1 MFPRPEAF
9 LRSVSLGLDLGAPSR
24 FSHFRPTPK
33 SAQVIRAI
41 VEGVPS
47 HATTV
52 VAAYGSGKSLA
63 AGFACLA
70 LNGVAGSEPLIEV
83 VLSRLSEFAPELA
96 GNLRG
101 MRGLAIALEGAQGDL
116 GDALVSAASASL
128 GVEIARPGR
137 LGIAIVLDAITA
149 AAKAKGLDRVA
160 IVWDEFGRH
169 LEALASEGRAH
180 ELSQLQ
186 QAAEWAARQEAP
198 SATFTLLMHQGFFHY
213 SGGLSQAARSAW
225 RKVEGR
231 FVAVR
236 FVDDSREMH
245 RLIAS
250 VVEGTR
256 PAEPPLPAAALL
268 AAAQR
273 ALKAG
278 MFPTFAGEAG
288 KLAETLAAAWPLDPA
303 ALHVLPGLAARV
315 AQHERS
321 VFAFVGS
328 ADLSRRVT
336 LKDVY
341 DHFASAMEAD
351 VGIGGSHPP
360 WLETESALSKAEG
373 PEEALAI
380 AAAALLG
387 LGASG
392 QRLKVSQ
399 DTLLAAIEPWGDF
412 RLAAGAVDALLAR
425 NLLLH
430 RRRTDDVSVWHGT
443 DLDLRGRLEDERS
456 RLEADFNLVSFL
468 SSRRPAPSA
477 RPVRHNL
484 DRWIRRSW
492 TGVYV
497 AASDLCAAGS
507 GHPMLQAQPG
517 EDGRVLYVIAA
528 GAKDVET
535 ALKAVPAL
543 LPEDGAVVACV
554 CEEPLPLAELA
565 LEVACLARLSRDE
578 ALLGSDPLAE
588 TEIAHMADAAM
599 EALDRSLDRAV
610 TPGRGRQTWYAHGR
624 RLDVRD
630 SASLAAELS
639 TIADDRFPKTPE
651 IRNELVV
658 RRRLSRPMVNARK
671 RLLLSILERDGE
683 PHLGCDFGG
692 GTPDVAMYR
701 TVLHRTGLYRN
712 EGGGKWEWAADWQ
725 VPDLALREVWGVI
738 KEFFEAPGRKQVAGL
753 VDRLLSPPFGLRAG
767 LLPIL
772 VAAGMRAFG
781 RAVAVRRDG
790 TWVPDILASEI
801 EEMCSRPEA
810 FEVEVFDLEVGLGD
824 YLRGI
829 SEEFGSPAP
838 EEADLLRH
846 AQDALEA
853 WKAQLPQNALTS
865 RYADQTV
872 KLFTQALAYG
882 HDPVDVILRRLPKVA
897 GADGPGPETLK
908 TIRKCRKALESV
920 VEGFQAE
927 AVRAIRETLTVWK
940 ADEGDALVGAKAW
953 ASCFSGGAM
962 VRSGVDAAA
971 KAVLSRASAATD
983 GRYTEVSFA
992 RALSMLLIGLDFDRW
1007 TDRTPAEF
1015 ARRLKAAAEQVEEA
1029 ALAARVPDAS
1039 VRPVLEGRVGELLA
1053 KLVRIAGREAA
1064 EELLDRIAAEET
1076 ADGNA

>member
-1 MFPRPEAF
+1 MPSRPEVF
-9 LRSVSLGLDLGAPSR
+9 LRSVNLGLDLSAPSR

-33 SAQVIRAI
+33 SAQVIRAVI
-41 VEGVPS
+41 EGIPS
-47 HATTV
+47 PATIV

-70 LNGVAGSEPLIEV
+70 LNRDEGPGPLLAG
-83 VLSRLSEFAPELA
+83 VLSRLGEFAPELA
-96 GNLRG
+96 DGVCRT
-101 MRGLAIALEGAQGDL
+101 RGLAIALEGAQGDL
-116 GDALVSAASASL
+116 GDALISAASSSL
-128 GVEIARPGR
+128 GSGLVRPGR
-137 LGIAIVLDAITA
+137 SGIAVVLDAIAA
-149 AAKAKGLDRVA
+149 AAKAKGLDRMA

-169 LEALASEGRAH
+169 LETLASEGRSH

-186 QAAEWAARQEAP
+186 QAAEWAARQERP
-198 SATFTLLMHQGFFHY
+198 SATLTLLMHQGFFHY

-231 FVAVR
+231 FGAVR

-250 VVEGTR
+250 VVEGMRT
-256 PAEPPLPAAALL
+256 AVPPLSPEDFRMAAERVLG
-268 AAAQR
+268 
-273 ALKAG
+273 AG
-278 MFPTFAGEAG
+278 MFPTFAGETE
-288 KLAETLAAAWPLDPA
+288 KLAETLRAAWPLDPA

-328 ADLSRRVT
+328 ADLSGRVT

-341 DHFASAMEAD
+341 DHFSPSMEAD
-351 VGIGGSHPP
+351 VGIGGSHRR

-373 PEEALAI
+373 PDECLAV

-392 QRLKVSQ
+392 QRLKVSRE
-399 DTLLAAIEPWGDF
+399 TLLAAVEPWGD
-412 RLAAGAVDALLAR
+412 LGYAADAVDALLAK

-456 RLEADFNLVSFL
+456 RLEADFDLVPFL
-468 SSRRPAPSA
+468 ASRRPAPSV
-477 RPVRHNL
+477 RSVRHNL
-484 DRWIRRSW
+484 ERWIRRSW
-492 TGVYV
+492 SGAYV
-497 AASDLCAAGS
+497 AASDLCAGGAE
-507 GHPMLQAQPG
+507 HPLLNVGPG
-517 EDGRVLYVIAA
+517 EDGRLLYVIAA
-528 GAKDVET
+528 GANDAQA
-535 ALKAVPAL
+535 ALEAIPKL

-565 LEVACLARLSRDE
+565 LEVACLARLARDE
-578 ALLGSDPLAE
+578 VLLGSDPLAE

-599 EALDRSLDRAV
+599 EALDRSLERAV
-610 TPGRGRQTWYAHGR
+610 TPGKGRQSWFARGRLLEVHDA
-624 RLDVRD
+624 
-630 SASLAAELS
+630 ASLAEELS
-639 TIADDRFPKTPE
+639 VIADDRFPKTPE

-658 RRRLSRPMVNARK
+658 RRSLSRPMVNARK

-683 PHLGCDFGG
+683 PHLGCEFMG

-701 TVLHRTGLYRN
+701 TVLHRTGLYRQ
-712 EGGGKWEWAADWQ
+712 EGDGKWEWAAPWQ
-725 VPDLALREVWGVI
+725 VRDSGLREVWGAV
-738 KEFFEAPGRKQVAGL
+738 EVFFKAAGRKPMAAF
-753 VDRLLSPPFGLRAG
+753 VDRLLLPPYGVRAG

-790 TWVPDILASEI
+790 KWVPDILASEI
-801 EEMCSRPEA
+801 EEMCSRPEV
-810 FEVEVFDLEVGLGD
+810 FEIEVFDLDAGLGD

-829 SEEFGSPAP
+829 SEEFGTSAP

-846 AQDALEA
+846 AQDALDA
-853 WKAQLPQNALTS
+853 WKAQLPENALKS
-865 RYADQTV
+865 RYSDQTV
-872 KLFTQALAYG
+872 RSFTQALAYG
-882 HDPVDVILRRLPKVA
+882 EDPVDVLLYRLPRVA
-897 GADGPGPETLK
+897 GSDSPGPETLEAV
-908 TIRKCRKALESV
+908 RKCRKVLESV

-927 AVRAIRETLTVWK
+927 AVRAIRETLVVSK
-940 ADEGDALVGAKAW
+940 ADEGDALSRARAW
-953 ASCFSGGAM
+953 ASCFSGGTA
-962 VRSGVDAAA
+962 VRNGVDAAA
-971 KAVLSRASAATD
+971 KAVLSRAAAATD

-1015 ARRLKAAAEQVEEA
+1015 ARRLKAAAGQVEEA
-1029 ALAARVPDAS
+1029 ALAVRVPDAS
-1039 VRPVLEGRVGELLA
+1039 VRPVLEGRVGDLLA
-1053 KLVRIAGREAA
+1053 KLVRIAGRGAA
-1064 EELLDRIAAEET
+1064 AELLDKIAREEV
-1076 ADGNA
+1076 ADGDS